1 MIKNNMLNNLSDLR
15 KKNFTKKK
23 LGRGIGSGTGKT
35 SGRGHKGQKSRS
47 GVSLKGFEGGQTPI
61 YRRLPKRGF
70 KNIFKINFNIINL
83 VKLQSLI
90 DKKILNANEEI
101 NVSLLLKKRIIKKKL
116 NGIKILGNGEIKN
129 KIKIQATKIS
139 KSALKKIEKV
149 GGKVEL
155 IKIKE
160 QLKKTQVKPKKE
172 KVENKDTKKN
182 TTN

>member
-1 MIKNNMLNNLSDLR
+1 MLNNLSDLR
-15 KKNFTKKK
+15 KKRIVKKR

-47 GVSLKGFEGGQTPI
+47 GVSLKGFEGGQMPI

-70 KNIFKINFNIINL
+70 NNIFKTNFNIINL
-83 VKLQSLI
+83 LKLQHLI

-101 NVSLLLKKRIIKKKL
+101 NVDLLIKKNIFKKKL
-116 NGIKILGNGEIKN
+116 NGIKILGNGEIKS

-155 IKIKE
+155 KKIKE
-160 QLKKTQVKPKKE
+160 EIKKIQIKQKKE
-172 KVENKDTKKN
+172 KTENKNIKNNTKS
-182 TTN
+182 

>member
-1 MIKNNMLNNLSDLR
+1 MLNNLSDLR

-47 GVSLKGFEGGQTPI
+47 GVSLKGFEGGQMPI

-70 KNIFKINFNIINL
+70 KNIFKNNFNIINL
-83 VKLQSLI
+83 LKLQSLI
-90 DKKILNANEEI
+90 DKKILNTNEEI

-160 QLKKTQVKPKKE
+160 LLKKTQVKLKKE
-172 KVENKDTKKN
+172 KVENKDRKKN

>member
-1 MIKNNMLNNLSDLR
+1 MLNNLSDLR
-15 KKNFTKKK
+15 KKNFKKKK

-47 GVSLKGFEGGQTPI
+47 GVSLKGFEGGQMPI

-70 KNIFKINFNIINL
+70 KNIFKTNFNIINL
-83 VKLQSLI
+83 IKLQYLI
-90 DKKILNANEEI
+90 DKKILNTNEEI
-101 NVSLLLKKRIIKKKL
+101 NVSLLLKKKVIKKKL

-129 KIKIQATKIS
+129 KITIKATKIS

-155 IKIKE
+155 IK
-160 QLKKTQVKPKKE
+160 LKKQSKKTEVEPKKE
-172 KVENKDTKKN
+172 NIKKKDIKKDKKI
-182 TTN
+182 